1 MSTTDT
7 QVTYAETD
15 EVVHLELRI
24 IDHNSA
30 PDDEED
36 VDTNY
41 SRGDKV
47 DVDDSDAD
55 DGSVSDEMLDI
66 SQHPLNCSHK

>member
-1 MSTTDT
+1 MSSTDT

-24 IDHNSA
+24 IDHNSVD
-30 PDDEED
+30 DDEED
-36 VDTNY
+36 VDTDY
-41 SRGDKV
+41 SEGDKV

-55 DGSVSDEMLDI
+55 DGSVSD
-66 SQHPLNCSHK
+66 